1 MKQEEPVFDYDVE
14 GLIKLREKLDVPTCA
29 TETPLMSMYSI
40 PEYLI
45 RRAVDIVRSDV
56 MIYGGITPCKKI
68 AYMFCLGINSVQHV
82 LIF

>member
-56 MIYGGITPCKKI
+56 M
-68 AYMFCLGINSVQHV
+68 
-82 LIF
+82 